1 MQLQDPGPT
10 NGISAQIESFDA
22 DNGFTLSLT
31 VSNSYVRH
39 CSAFVSFIGGD
50 GVTALTVPDNL
61 WQKLAIGAVWLAYKA
76 WSELELPDNE
86 MSMLFDTE
94 TNTLKFLGT
103 LSAESTFLGV
113 PVSEGSSQFTF
124 SLPIDQSD
132 TVSKIR
138 VLVGSLG
145 IPSGID
151 WDPKAAAIGIG
162 MTAFFDLIIPTVSVI
177 ATVGMPS
184 SDLFSTAFGKV
195 SFFGPAVISIVL
207 AVWDIISNPNMAGK
221 DLTNLL
227 TGIADSLMQNVLG
240 AADVAAALAAVFG
253 GEEVAE
259 AIPIVGWALKAE
271 AIEATIE
278 QLAQTVGEVVGSARV
293 TEFDLT
299 VAMDDQFTLVPA
311 DKSGFPET
319 ATHFT
324 VTAQFSDVT
333 GYVYTGQFPDPK
345 VAQVQFTW
353 SDMPVGGTVSFLVA
367 FYSEEG
373 YLVGKGES
381 PVMANFIT
389 TGQASLVV
397 PDIAIT
403 QLLYPLSAD
412 TIYKHQQL
420 LQYANGAHE
429 WLETSSAPSE
439 TAKDLGTGEG
449 GNVLAALSG
458 VTLNSDLG
466 VLGYVW
472 EASGQNVPL
481 IGTSQPVDMQAYT
494 FQNISFNS
502 DPESALMFVA
512 AGYSASPRLI
522 YLRSAA
528 AVDNGGSASAAANS
542 FFYLDPV
549 ADADLGYNL
558 RGIVPVTDPSVPS
571 SSPKRIFDQSTD
583 LSWGRF
589 PSPLLPTSLAIHSNG
604 VVVGVASP
612 YNKLLILNLPDSAVP
627 TGSAPWS
634 QVFSGPG
641 TRPGLLS
648 VPQLVAIAP
657 ESDHLRP

>member
-1 MQLQDPGPT
+1 MVNVNNTASLEGIRYNIADGVPYQTATTPSAFSPAPAAGSVSGYNVQLQDPGPT
-10 NGISAQIESFDA
+10 NGISAQIDSFDA
-22 DNGFTLSLT
+22 DNGFTISLIL
-31 VSNSYVRH
+31 SNSYVRH

-86 MSMLFDTE
+86 MSMLFDTQ
-94 TNTLKFLGT
+94 TNTLKYLGT

-138 VLVGSLG
+138 ILVGSLG

-162 MTAFFDLIIPTVSVI
+162 MTAFFDLMIPTVSIV
-177 ATVGMPS
+177 ATVGMPD
-184 SDLFSTAFGKV
+184 SDLFSTTFGKV

-278 QLAQTVGEVVGSARV
+278 QLAQTVGEVVGSERV

-299 VAMDDQFTLVPA
+299 VAMDDQFTLVPV
-311 DKSGFPET
+311 DTSGFPET

-389 TGQASLVV
+389 TGRVSGGPGHRDYTVTLPAVGRYNLHAPTVAAVCRTERMSGSK
-397 PDIAIT
+397 PH
-403 QLLYPLSAD
+403 QLPRR
-412 TIYKHQQL
+412 Q
-420 LQYANGAHE
+420 
-429 WLETSSAPSE
+429 
-439 TAKDLGTGEG
+439 AKDLGTGEG

-472 EASGQNVPL
+472 EASGQNV
-481 IGTSQPVDMQAYT
+481 
-494 FQNISFNS
+494 
-502 DPESALMFVA
+502 
-512 AGYSASPRLI
+512 R
-522 YLRSAA
+522 
-528 AVDNGGSASAAANS
+528 
-542 FFYLDPV
+542 
-549 ADADLGYNL
+549 
-558 RGIVPVTDPSVPS
+558 
-571 SSPKRIFDQSTD
+571 
-583 LSWGRF
+583 
-589 PSPLLPTSLAIHSNG
+589 
-604 VVVGVASP
+604 
-612 YNKLLILNLPDSAVP
+612 
-627 TGSAPWS
+627 
-634 QVFSGPG
+634 
-641 TRPGLLS
+641 
-648 VPQLVAIAP
+648 
-657 ESDHLRP
+657 